1 MIKPGMK
8 APPKNK
14 RGGSALQRK
23 KPVSMLKGGGSM
35 KPVPKENKGLAKL
48 PTKVRNRMGYA
59 KGGGKLKMVEKDGKK
74 VPFFAADGVGKMK
87 EGGSTNQKKVDKV
100 IKGLK
105 KASKLHSGQA
115 KSLGTLKMVRGG
127 SFKIKAGDTLSDI
140 AKQQGTT
147 VKAIVAANPSI
158 KNANMIRAGQTIKI
172 PSNTRTRNPYR
183 GMTSKEITSGKMA
196 TRKRKPAPK
205 KAAKKANPKQPQKK
219 SVFGRIKKMLGM
231 KKTGGTVR
239 K

>member
-1 MIKPGMK
+1 MY
-8 APPKNK
+8 A
-14 RGGSALQRK
+14 
-23 KPVSMLKGGGSM
+23 GGGSM
-35 KPVPKENKGLAKL
+35 KPVPKGNKGLAKL
-48 PTKVRNRMGYA
+48 PTEVRNKMGYA
-59 KGGGKLKMVEKDGKK
+59 KGGGKLKMVEKNGKGVEKMKKGGKK
-74 VPFFAADGVGKMK
+74 VPFFAADGVEKMK
-87 EGGSTNQKKVDKV
+87 KGGSTNQKKVDKV

-105 KASKLHSGQA
+105 KASKLHAGQA

-158 KNANMIRAGQTIKI
+158 ENANMIKAGQTIKI

>member
-48 PTKVRNRMGYA
+48 PTKVRNKMGYA

-74 VPFFAADGVGKMK
+74 VPFFAADGVGKM
-87 EGGSTNQKKVDKV
+87 
-100 IKGLK
+100 
-105 KASKLHSGQA
+105 
-115 KSLGTLKMVRGG
+115 VRGG
-127 SFKIKAGDTLSDI
+127 SLKIKPGDTLSEI

-172 PSNTRTRNPYR
+172 PSNTRTTNPYKA
-183 GMTSKEITSGKMA
+183 MTSKEITSGRMA
-196 TRKRKPAPK
+196 TRKRKPAKASAKATSPQGRPFKKTQQKPK
-205 KAAKKANPKQPQKK
+205 QKK

>member
-35 KPVPKENKGLAKL
+35 KPVPKGNKGLAKL
-48 PTKVRNRMGYA
+48 PTEVRNKMGYA

-74 VPFFAADGVGKMK
+74 VPFFAADGVGKM
-87 EGGSTNQKKVDKV
+87 
-100 IKGLK
+100 
-105 KASKLHSGQA
+105 
-115 KSLGTLKMVRGG
+115 VRGG
-127 SFKIKAGDTLSDI
+127 SLKIRPGDTLSDI

-239 K
+239 RI

>member
-1 MIKPGMK
+1 MPGTMK
-8 APPKNK
+8 KNK
-14 RGGSALQRK
+14 
-23 KPVSMLKGGGSM
+23 KPSLMYAGGGSM
-35 KPVPKENKGLAKL
+35 KPVPKGNKGLSKL
-48 PTKVRNRMGYA
+48 PTKVRNKMGYA
-59 KGGGKLKMVEKDGKK
+59 KEGGKLKMVEKGGKK

-105 KASKLHSGQA
+105 KASKLHAGQA

-127 SFKIKAGDTLSDI
+127 MA
-140 AKQQGTT
+140 
-147 VKAIVAANPSI
+147 
-158 KNANMIRAGQTIKI
+158 
-172 PSNTRTRNPYR
+172 
-183 GMTSKEITSGKMA
+183 SKEITSGKMA

-239 K
+239 RT

>member
-1 MIKPGMK
+1 MPGTMK
-8 APPKNK
+8 KNK
-14 RGGSALQRK
+14 
-23 KPVSMLKGGGSM
+23 KPSLMYAGGGSM
-35 KPVPKENKGLAKL
+35 KPVPKGNKGLSKL
-48 PTKVRNRMGYA
+48 PTKVRNKMGYA
-59 KGGGKLKMVEKDGKK
+59 KEGGKLKMVEKGGKK

-105 KASKLHSGQA
+105 KASKLHAGQA

-127 SFKIKAGDTLSDI
+127 SFKVKSGDTLSEI

-158 KNANMIRAGQTIKI
+158 KNANMIKAGQTIKI
-172 PSNTRTRNPYR
+172 PSNTRTKNPYR
-183 GMTSKEITSGKMA
+183 GMASKEITSGRMA
-196 TRKRKPAPK
+196 TRKRKSSPK

-239 K
+239 RT